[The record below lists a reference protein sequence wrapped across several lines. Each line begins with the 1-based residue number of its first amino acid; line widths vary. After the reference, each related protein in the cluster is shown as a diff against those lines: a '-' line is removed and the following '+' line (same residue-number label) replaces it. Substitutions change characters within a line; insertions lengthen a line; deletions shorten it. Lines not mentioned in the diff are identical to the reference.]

1 MSPFIPVSV
10 QNSIDDEL
18 VISKARRCNKYTDKL
33 VIFDARS
40 MFAAGGNMLKV
51 CCSLMQSPLYF
62 ETKNDVSKEIE
73 SAFHI
78 SEGGQA
84 PLEV

>member
-1 MSPFIPVSV
+1 
-10 QNSIDDEL
+10 
-18 VISKARRCNKYTDKL
+18 
-33 VIFDARS
+33 
-40 MFAAGGNMLKV
+40 MLKV

-78 SEGGQA
+78 SEGGRA
-84 PLEV
+84 PREV